1 MRKLRK
7 VVLILFLFLFSGLT
21 LFFQGSRKLSDKSP
35 ISSSQIDD
43 DNDYMFIWDE
53 FKNASADIKGDD
65 SLVFG
70 PSLGN
75 YHNYTEIK
83 YKINNL
89 EINFPE
95 MIEVFSIGTT
105 YLGHDIYA
113 VRITNEEIN
122 TKKKEILIVAQH
134 HAREQITVE
143 NALYFIDKIINDTI
157 NQDENIINLLN
168 EKEIFVIPSLNI
180 DGSLLI
186 SSFPWQRKTVS
197 GLNLNGGELID
208 KLSLTIPEIEPK
220 DIDGDGYI
228 SVFYSD
234 NDNKYAI
241 NSGYEGEDLNDNE
254 IIGEDVFGGTDPN
267 RNYDHDFGNPSY
279 STSLPESQIYHGEKP
294 FSEKCTKNLKNF
306 IEDHS
311 FETVVSLHS
320 GIQAIY
326 YPQVYEFNQK
336 YKEEFDVKNY
346 ENITSSL
353 ANILGFS
360 SSIIL
365 FEAGMFSPWM
375 YWENRDNRIA
385 ICLETYGN
393 NSALKITHDLS
404 TGLYEQWG
412 IWDFFNPPANKVIEN
427 SELIFKGLLHLA
439 EHTNPELKK
448 IPGYEPF
455 HFIMFF
461 VGSIYII
468 SKKKK

>member
-1 MRKLRK
+1 VRKSNK
-7 VVLILFLFLFSGLT
+7 ILFILLLFLFSGFT
-21 LFFQGSRKLSDKSP
+21 LFFQDSRKLNDKSP
-35 ISSSQIDD
+35 INSSLIDD
-43 DNDYMFIWDE
+43 DNDYIFIWDE
-53 FKNASADIKGDD
+53 FNNAPSDIEGDD
-65 SLVFG
+65 SLAFG
-70 PSLGN
+70 PSLSN
-75 YHNYTEIK
+75 FHNYTEIIL
-83 YKINNL
+83 KINNL
-89 EINFPE
+89 ESNFPE
-95 MIEVFSIGTT
+95 FIDVFSIGTT

-122 TKKKEILIVAQH
+122 TEKKEILIVAQH

-143 NALYFIDKIINDTI
+143 NALYFIDKIINDTV

-186 SSFPWQRKTVS
+186 SSFPWQRKNVN
-197 GLNLNGGELID
+197 GLNLNGEENID
-208 KLSLTIPEIEPK
+208 KLSLTIPEIEPR

-228 SVFYSD
+228 SAFFSE
-234 NDNKYAI
+234 NDDKNAV
-241 NSGYEGEDLNDNE
+241 NSGFEGIDLNDNGA
-254 IIGEDVFGGTDPN
+254 IGEDVLGGTDPN
-267 RNYDHDFGNPSY
+267 RNYDHDFGNPYFS
-279 STSLPESQIYHGEKP
+279 SSLPESQIYHGEKP

-320 GIQAIY
+320 GIQGIY
-326 YPQVYEFNQK
+326 YPQVDRINQN

-346 ENITSSL
+346 ENVTSSL
-353 ANILGFS
+353 EDILGFS
-360 SSIIL
+360 SSMIN

-393 NSALKITHDLS
+393 KSAIKMTYDLS
-404 TGLYEQWG
+404 IGLYEQWG
-412 IWDFFNPPANKVIEN
+412 IWDFFNPTANKVIEN
-427 SELIFKGLLHLA
+427 SELIFKGLLYLA
-439 EHTNPELKK
+439 EYTNPELEK

-455 HFIMFF
+455 HFMLFF
-461 VGSIYII
+461 IGSIYII